1 MRMTIADFFEMIER
15 KETPEQFEK
24 RRKRIRRLANERD
37 DLIDAIDVLGDDHP
51 KTWKKRVRLEKVLKM
66 IEELK

>member
-24 RRKRIRRLANERD
+24 RRRKIRRYANERD
-37 DLIDAIDVLGDDHP
+37 DLIDAIDVLGDDP
-51 KTWKKRVRLEKVLKM
+51 RAEKKKKRLEVVLRH
-66 IEELK
+66 IEELV